1 MEYWSV
7 GEMRMNRQ
15 REKSISTP
23 ALQYS
28 NTPLWRILPVL
39 LVPLLPLLLS
49 SCATVDA
56 VTGQNVYNMY
66 TVDDDIKL
74 GQEAMSANLTEL
86 EKQGTRI
93 DADPAQVSKLNE
105 MMQKIVAVSDMPQ
118 LPYQVTL
125 IHTNI
130 VNACAM
136 PGGQMIV
143 FQGLY
148 EGKDAL
154 VMDDDELAAVM
165 AHEIAHV
172 CCRHTTE
179 EMSKIMA
186 AAAIM
191 EIIATVAE
199 HNEENDVA
207 TAIRAVFTVGSM
219 LWVPM
224 HSRGDEAE
232 ADRVSL
238 FYMAKAGY
246 DPRAAPRIWQ
256 RVHQKEQEEPG
267 VLDKAMSIFSTH
279 PSGKDRF
286 REMSKMVPYAME
298 EYVKTVGSY
307 PKGYNPAEHPEA
319 VGQNFDWRRPP
330 PK

>member
-1 MEYWSV
+1 MKPFA
-7 GEMRMNRQ
+7 R
-15 REKSISTP
+15 
-23 ALQYS
+23 
-28 NTPLWRILPVL
+28 RIAITIVL
-39 LVPLLPLLLS
+39 SCLSALLLT

-74 GQEAMSANLTEL
+74 GQEAMAANMVEL

-93 DADPAQVSKLNE
+93 DADPAQVAKLNE
-105 MMQKIVAVSDMPQ
+105 MMQKLVAVSDMPQ
-118 LPYQVTL
+118 LPYKVTL

-148 EGKDAL
+148 DGKDAL
-154 VMDDDELAAVM
+154 VKDDDELAAVM

-172 CCRHTTE
+172 NCRHTTE
-179 EMSKIMA
+179 ELSKIMA
-186 AAAIM
+186 AAAIV
-191 EIIATVAE
+191 EIVAAVAE
-199 HNEENDVA
+199 NNDESDVA
-207 TAIRAVFTVGSM
+207 TAIRAVFAVGGL

-224 HSRGDEAE
+224 HSRSDEAE

-256 RVHQKEQEEPG
+256 RVYQKEKEEPG
-267 VLDKAMSIFSTH
+267 VLDKALSIFATH
-279 PSGKDRF
+279 PSDKSRF
-286 REMSKMVPYAME
+286 KAMSNYVPYAME
-298 EYVKTVGSY
+298 EYVKAVGNY
-307 PKGYNPAEHPEA
+307 PKGYDPAAHPEA
-319 VGQNFDWRRPP
+319 VGRELDWRVPP
-330 PK
+330 TK

>member
-1 MEYWSV
+1 M
-7 GEMRMNRQ
+7 
-15 REKSISTP
+15 K
-23 ALQYS
+23 L
-28 NTPLWRILPVL
+28 LLKRILRTLVL
-39 LVPLLPLLLS
+39 PCLSALLLS

-56 VTGQNVYNMY
+56 VTGQSVYNMY

-74 GQEAMSANLTEL
+74 GQEAMAANLTEL
-86 EKQGTRI
+86 EKSGIRV
-93 DADPAQVSKLNE
+93 DADPAKVAKLNE
-105 MMQKIVAVSDMPQ
+105 IMQKIVAVSDMPQ
-118 LPYQVTL
+118 LPFEVTL
-125 IHTNI
+125 VHTNI

-148 EGKDAL
+148 DGKDAL

-179 EMSKIMA
+179 EMSKVMA
-186 AAAIM
+186 AAALV
-191 EIIATVAE
+191 EIIAAVAE
-199 HNEENDVA
+199 HNDEDDVA
-207 TAIRAVFTVGSM
+207 TAIRAVFTVGSL

-256 RVHQKEQEEPG
+256 RVYQKGKEEPG
-267 VLDKAMSIFSTH
+267 LLDKALSIFSTH
-279 PSGKDRF
+279 PSDKDRF
-286 REMSKMVPYAME
+286 KDMSKMVPYAME
-298 EYVKTVGSY
+298 EYAKATGNY
-307 PKGYNPAEHPEA
+307 PKDYNPAEHPDA

>member
-1 MEYWSV
+1 
-7 GEMRMNRQ
+7 MNLFVR
-15 REKSISTP
+15 RIVITI
-23 ALQYS
+23 AL
-28 NTPLWRILPVL
+28 PCLAA
-39 LVPLLPLLLS
+39 LLLS

-74 GQEAMSANLTEL
+74 GQEAMTANLAAL
-86 EKQGTRI
+86 EKEGTRV
-93 DADPAQVSKLNE
+93 DADPVEVAKLND

-118 LPYQVTL
+118 LPYRVTL

-148 EGKDAL
+148 DGKDAL
-154 VMDDDELAAVM
+154 VKDDDELAAVM

-172 CCRHTTE
+172 NCRHTTE

-186 AAAIM
+186 AAAII
-191 EIIATVAE
+191 EIVAVVAE
-199 HNEENDVA
+199 SNDESDMA
-207 TAIRAVFTVGSM
+207 TALRAAFTVGSL

-256 RVHQKEQEEPG
+256 RVYQKEQEEPG
-267 VLDKAMSIFSTH
+267 ILDKAMSIFATH
-279 PSGKDRF
+279 PSDKNRF
-286 REMSKMVPYAME
+286 KAMSNYVPYAME
-298 EYVKTVGSY
+298 EYVKAVGSY
-307 PKGYNPAEHPEA
+307 PKGYDPSAHPDA
-319 VGQNFDWRRPP
+319 VGQEFNWRVP
-330 PK
+330 PKK

>member
-1 MEYWSV
+1 M
-7 GEMRMNRQ
+7 GMKTL
-15 REKSISTP
+15 RERAISTP
-23 ALQYS
+23 TLQHS
-28 NTPLWRILPVL
+28 NTPILRL
-39 LVPLLPLLLS
+39 LRSFGLLLIASVIPLLSS

-56 VTGQNVYNMY
+56 VTGRNVYNMY

-74 GQEAMSANLTEL
+74 GQEAMAANLAEL
-86 EKQGTRI
+86 EKSSTRI
-93 DADPAQVSKLNE
+93 DADPAQVAKLNE
-105 MMQKIVAVSDMPQ
+105 MMRKIVAVTDMPQ
-118 LPYQVTL
+118 LPYRVTL

-148 EGKDAL
+148 DGKDAL
-154 VMDDDELAAVM
+154 VKDDDELAAVM

-172 CCRHTTE
+172 NCRHTTE
-179 EMSKIMA
+179 RMSKIMTA
-186 AAAIM
+186 AAVM
-191 EIIATVAE
+191 EIAAAVAD
-199 HNEENDVA
+199 NNDAADVA
-207 TAIRAVFTVGSM
+207 TAIRAVFAVGT
-219 LWVPM
+219 LLYIPM
-224 HSRGDEAE
+224 YSRSDEAE

-286 REMSKMVPYAME
+286 KDMSKMVPYAME
-298 EYVKTVGSY
+298 EYVKVVGSY
-307 PKGYNPAEHPEA
+307 PKGYNPAEHPDA
-319 VGQNFDWRRPP
+319 VGLNFDWRNPP

>member
-1 MEYWSV
+1 
-7 GEMRMNRQ
+7 MNQLVR
-15 REKSISTP
+15 
-23 ALQYS
+23 
-28 NTPLWRILPVL
+28 RILVTIALPC
-39 LVPLLPLLLS
+39 LVALLLS

-66 TVDDDIKL
+66 TVDQDIGL
-74 GQEAMSANLTEL
+74 GQDAMKANLAEL

-93 DADPAQVSKLNE
+93 NADPVRVAQLNE

-125 IHTNI
+125 VHTSI

-148 EGKDAL
+148 DGKDAL
-154 VMDDDELAAVM
+154 VKDEDEMAAVM

-172 CCRHTTE
+172 NCRHTTE
-179 EMSKIMA
+179 RMSKIMA
-186 AAAIM
+186 AAAVA
-191 EIIATVAE
+191 EIVASIAE
-199 HNEENDVA
+199 HNDESSWA
-207 TAIRAVFTVGSM
+207 TAIRAAFTVGSV
-219 LWVPM
+219 LWIPM

-256 RVHQKEQEEPG
+256 RTYQKEQENPG
-267 VLDKAMSIFSTH
+267 LFDNALSIFATH

-286 REMSKMVPYAME
+286 KEMSKYVPYAME
-298 EYVKTVGSY
+298 DYVKAVGSY

-319 VGQNFDWRRPP
+319 VGQEFNWRSPSA
-330 PK
+330 K

>member
-1 MEYWSV
+1 MKTA
-7 GEMRMNRQ
+7 MNLFVR
-15 REKSISTP
+15 
-23 ALQYS
+23 
-28 NTPLWRILPVL
+28 RILITIA
-39 LVPLLPLLLS
+39 LPCLAALLLT

-74 GQEAMSANLTEL
+74 GQEAMAANLTEL

-93 DADPAQVSKLNE
+93 DADPAQVAKLNE

-148 EGKDAL
+148 DGKDAL

-186 AAAIM
+186 AAAIV
-191 EIIATVAE
+191 EIVAAVAE
-199 HNEENDVA
+199 HNDESDVA
-207 TAIRAVFTVGSM
+207 TAVRAVFAVGSL

-256 RVHQKEQEEPG
+256 RVYQKEQEEPG
-267 VLDKAMSIFSTH
+267 VLDKAMSIFATH
-279 PSGKDRF
+279 PAGKERF

-298 EYVKTVGSY
+298 DYAKATGRY
-307 PKGYNPAEHPEA
+307 PDGYNPAEHPEA
-319 VGQNFDWRRPP
+319 VGQEFNWRVP
-330 PK
+330 PKK